1 MDTLSTEGTTEVRPI
16 VTRNSLAFSDSYT
29 LNGKVLV
36 IALDG
41 ATLDLIE
48 PMMAE
53 GILPNLAKIASQGAD
68 GKLCSTILPL
78 SPTVWTSSIPANGD
92 PKEEAWISP

>member
-53 GILPNLAKIASQGAD
+53 GILPNLAKMASQGAD
-68 GKLCSTILPL
+68 GKPL
-78 SPTVWTSSIPANGD
+78 HDSPTLSYRLDFYSSQPGSQRGGLD
-92 PKEEAWISP
+92 